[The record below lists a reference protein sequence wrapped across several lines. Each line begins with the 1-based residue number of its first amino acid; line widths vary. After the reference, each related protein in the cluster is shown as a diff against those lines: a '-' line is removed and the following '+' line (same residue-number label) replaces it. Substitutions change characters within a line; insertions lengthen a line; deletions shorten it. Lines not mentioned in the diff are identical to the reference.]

1 MWRTTEVI
9 SIIVPVYKAENY
21 IADTIRTV
29 VQQTYTD
36 WELLLV
42 DDKSPDH
49 SCEVIE
55 KTLEDLPG
63 ETAARIHLIRKEKNE
78 GAARAR
84 NTGVDAAKGRYIAFL
99 DADDLWDP
107 RKLEL
112 SLSYMEKYHAG
123 FVFTSYYFGDENAH
137 PTGKRTRVPRT
148 LTYEKAL
155 SRTVIF
161 TSTVLIDTDIVAKNA
176 VSRPMAWIPRLR
188 STGDLPRVSRATR
201 ELPSSASGTCT
212 GTSRA
217 SRRRAVPGIW
227 CSGPSVQ
234 PSAGRLT
241 TQSSITWSP
250 SSALSPF
257 GSASW
262 A

>member
-1 MWRTTEVI
+1 MI

-99 DADDLWDP
+99 DAAQSV
-107 RKLEL
+107 
-112 SLSYMEKYHAG
+112 SLCSLTALLKY
-123 FVFTSYYFGDENAH
+123 
-137 PTGKRTRVPRT
+137 
-148 LTYEKAL
+148 
-155 SRTVIF
+155 
-161 TSTVLIDTDIVAKNA
+161 
-176 VSRPMAWIPRLR
+176 RLAIA
-188 STGDLPRVSRATR
+188 DV
-201 ELPSSASGTCT
+201 
-212 GTSRA
+212 
-217 SRRRAVPGIW
+217 
-227 CSGPSVQ
+227 
-234 PSAGRLT
+234 
-241 TQSSITWSP
+241 
-250 SSALSPF
+250 SALCRVELVHYKFDLLICEYIQILGIDIRSEAWGNEYRHIIY
-257 GSASW
+257 GSYKA
-262 A
+262 ALYNFRNLCL